1 MQAKHPRGFSLVELM
16 VVTTVIGILAL
27 LAVPGV
33 LAAAQRAEATA
44 AANDIR
50 VFTNAIEFYSTA
62 EGGYPPQMTYREM
75 PESIEGYLPGTWKD
89 GTYNWFYV
97 NTSDYIY
104 LYVYNLG
111 FTPEQAVRID
121 SIIDDGNIGSGRIRM
136 AFNGSGLMHIF
147 ESKR

>member
-1 MQAKHPRGFSLVELM
+1 M
-16 VVTTVIGILAL
+16 VVTTVIGLLAL